1 MGRGRK
7 IGFIPGPDARYEKTT
22 KEYLDTMGFREAKKI
37 KDGTWLYVDC
47 FGKVLR
53 VREQDGKLYLL
64 HVNPSKTKAGYLQVG
79 AEGGKAINVHTLV
92 AAAFIGPKP
101 EGKEVDHLDKNKEN
115 NYYKNLRYVTRKEN
129 MQNVD
134 YSVSHNDYG
143 RYRWTR
149 GEFRTQDGDIVPMT
163 RDEYYDHLVITRG
176 KGIAN
181 KIFKQHEGVYGF

>member
-7 IGFIPGPDARYEKTT
+7 LGFIPGPDARYEKTT
-22 KEYLDTMGFREAKKI
+22 QEYLDTMGFRKAKTI

-53 VREQDGKLYLL
+53 VREQDDELYMLF
-64 HVNPSKTKAGYLQVG
+64 VTPSKTKAGYMQVG
-79 AEGGKAINVHTLV
+79 AERGKAINVHTLV

-101 EGKEVDHLDKNKEN
+101 EGKEVDHIDKNKEN

-129 MQNVD
+129 MANVN
-134 YSVSHNDYG
+134 YSVPHNDYG

-149 GEFRTQDGDIVPMT
+149 EEFRDAEGNIRKMT
-163 RDEYYDHLVITRG
+163 VNEYYGFLASTRG

-181 KIFKQHEGVYGF
+181 KIFKQHKDQSK